1 MSKFRFIAKHMFE
14 KLEIF
19 LCDDDNTPQP
29 VEPSVACLGRMMRTF
44 E

>member
-1 MSKFRFIAKHMFE
+1 MFE

-19 LCDDDNTPQP
+19 RCDDDNTPQP
-29 VEPSVACLGRMMRTF
+29 VEPSVACLRSVTQTF